1 MIVHARSGEGGILKS
16 VTVDPAI
23 AEKYLKVTDL
33 SVKKGD
39 YIKPFTGA
47 NMALGDM
54 FFRFDSREE
63 LDEVMGRQKEWL
75 HINLAGYD
83 NVSFV

>member
-1 MIVHARSGEGGILKS
+1 M
-16 VTVDPAI
+16 
-23 AEKYLKVTDL
+23 KVVDL
-33 SVKKGD
+33 SAKEGD

-63 LDEVMGRQKEWL
+63 MDEIMKKQYDWI
-75 HINLAGYD
+75 HIELEPRGGIENC
-83 NVSFV
+83 

>member
-1 MIVHARSGEGGILKS
+1 MIVHTRLGKSGILRS
-16 VTVDPAI
+16 IMVDLEI
-23 AEKYLKVTDL
+23 AKKYLKVTDL
-33 SVKKGD
+33 SVKAGD

-63 LDEVMGRQKEWL
+63 LNEVMSKQKEWL
-75 HINLAGYD
+75 HIELESGE
-83 NVSFV
+83 VS